1 MFNDNLTTNCF
12 VHLYCFFIV
21 NTKIFKVHVIIKI
34 KRDTKVQGKY
44 ILSPLYIYI

>member
-1 MFNDNLTTNCF
+1 MFNDNLTINCF

-34 KRDTKVQGKY
+34 KRDTKNVHVYATFINKSTG
-44 ILSPLYIYI
+44 